1 MTPEPDSAEDRVFV
15 RDATAEDIIAVAT
28 IWHTGWR
35 DGHAGHV
42 SAEVAQQRTLADFE
56 RRTVARL
63 ATIRVAT
70 VGDRVVR
77 AWWSSPLADTRSCS
91 CRRAE
96 RRLDRE
102 PLPVR

>member
-56 RRTVARL
+56 RRIVARL

-77 AWWSSPLADTRSCS
+77 AWSSSPSPI
-91 CRRAE
+91 
-96 RRLDRE
+96 RE
-102 PLPVR
+102 APPAAGLSGASTGSHYL